1 MSNDTVWYAKHAS
14 PPTGPA
20 ERSNMNRAFPDT
32 KQVAPDANL
41 EEAQPRKRGSG
52 VQLVYREL
60 RQGILELSIKP
71 GTILDESQLSAR
83 FKMSRTPIRE
93 ALVRLAAE
101 NLITTLPNR
110 TSMVPPIDFSNLPA
124 YFDALTLMYRI
135 STRSAAELHNESDL
149 VEIRRLEQEFAQ
161 AVGRRDALAMI
172 SRNRDFHVA
181 IARAGKNTYYEEFFA
196 RLLDEGRRI
205 LRLYYESY
213 DDALPRQYVQE
224 HEQLVDAIA
233 TRNVDLADDL
243 AKQHAAQIVRQIQSY
258 LATRYQSDLPL

>member
-1 MSNDTVWYAKHAS
+1 
-14 PPTGPA
+14 
-20 ERSNMNRAFPDT
+20 MNRAFPDP
-32 KQVAPDANL
+32 KQIAPYADL
-41 EEAQPRKRGSG
+41 EAVQPRKRGSG
-52 VQLVYREL
+52 VQLVYNEL

-83 FKMSRTPIRE
+83 FNMSRTPIRE
-93 ALVRLAAE
+93 ALVRLVAE

-135 STRSAAELHNESDL
+135 SSRSAAALHTENDL
-149 VEIRRLEQEFAQ
+149 IEIRRLEQEFAH

-172 SRNRDFHVA
+172 SCNRDFHVA
-181 IARAGKNTYYEEFFA
+181 IARAGKNTYYEDFFA

-213 DDALPRQYVQE
+213 DDALPRQYEQE
-224 HEQLVDAIA
+224 HEQLIEAIA